1 MLPDQGCYEER
12 YRLTVPVL
20 RGLACSFVP
29 LIVAIFSHQTLPW
42 LVLSPAAFVL
52 ARPAQLAL
60 PARLGRVHPQVRRR
74 AHR

>member
-1 MLPDQGCYEER
+1 MLPDQGCHEER
-12 YRLTVPVL
+12 HRLTVSVL

-52 ARPAQLAL
+52 ATVPWLVAVASRNVAFAPT
-60 PARLGRVHPQVRRR
+60 
-74 AHR
+74 

>member
-20 RGLACSFVP
+20 RGFACSFVP

-52 ARPAQLAL
+52 ATVPWLVAVASRNVAFAPT
-60 PARLGRVHPQVRRR
+60 
-74 AHR
+74 